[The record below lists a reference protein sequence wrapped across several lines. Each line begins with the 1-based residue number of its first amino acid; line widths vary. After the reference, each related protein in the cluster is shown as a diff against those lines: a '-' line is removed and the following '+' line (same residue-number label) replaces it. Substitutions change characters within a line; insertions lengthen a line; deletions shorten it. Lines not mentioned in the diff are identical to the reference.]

1 MIDDNDIKEISSMT
15 SIGTIFTET
24 KDGGVPL
31 LTWVVF
37 DDHEDTLIWDIQ
49 AIPGS
54 DISAMAD
61 TWSEVGYTA
70 GQLAIDSLDDPIV
83 GTSMTIV
90 YTSYELNA
98 LGIPEATGSSEATI
112 SYSEGIDGCL
122 VIQQQKLTR

>member
-1 MIDDNDIKEISSMT
+1 MDERTTKAQNGADLKIQFDTALTKEEARSIVNQSIETIDDNDIKEISSMT

-61 TWSEVGYTA
+61 TWSEVDNIA

-83 GTSMTIV
+83 GTDDHRS
-90 YTSYELNA
+90 
-98 LGIPEATGSSEATI
+98 
-112 SYSEGIDGCL
+112 
-122 VIQQQKLTR
+122 